1 MSKEDLKNL
10 REVYE
15 QLSVKNVLNLKGI
28 KFNKIKENN
37 YDSSS
42 KSN

>member
-10 REVYE
+10 RELYE
-15 QLSVKNVLNLKGI
+15 QLSVKNVLNLNGI

-37 YDSSS
+37 YDSNS

>member
-15 QLSVKNVLNLKGI
+15 QLSVKNVLNLNGI

-37 YDSSS
+37 YDSNG

>member
-15 QLSVKNVLNLKGI
+15 KLSVKNVLNLKGI

-37 YDSSS
+37 YDSNS

>member
-15 QLSVKNVLNLKGI
+15 QLSVKSVLNLNGI
-28 KFNKIKENN
+28 KFNKIK
-37 YDSSS
+37 
-42 KSN
+42 

>member
-15 QLSVKNVLNLKGI
+15 QLSVKSVLNLNGI

>member
-15 QLSVKNVLNLKGI
+15 QLSVKNVLNLNGI

-37 YDSSS
+37 YDSNS